1 MEKILYLIEMD
12 KSCGEKSY
20 GEKATVKR
28 AAMIGKQHEKH
39 RKPNRVRAKP
49 LMEDFKE
56 NLILREETSSPHDK
70 RAKKH
75 ARFEISTMIDMIH
88 RSAKFYDII
97 R

>member
-1 MEKILYLIEMD
+1 M
-12 KSCGEKSY
+12 
-20 GEKATVKR
+20 KR

-39 RKPNRVRAKP
+39 RKPNQVRAKP
-49 LMEDFKE
+49 LRDDFKE
-56 NLILREETSSPHDK
+56 NLMLLEETSSPHGK

-75 ARFEISTMIDMIH
+75 ASFEISTMVDVIN